1 MKVTQQVVAYAEEMP
16 EMPPNPKTGQDED
29 DIPQGGVETMQ
40 VNIVDRNQH
49 VQHDGDMGRLG
60 KSE

>member
-1 MKVTQQVVAYAEEMP
+1 MIRYEEVKTP
-16 EMPPNPKTGQDED
+16 DTPPNPKTGQDPDYIIE
-29 DIPQGGVETMQ
+29 GGVETMQ

-60 KSE
+60 QSE